1 MHTFLVRGDVVHS
14 IPLPDLSGVAR
25 DAEWVELVAL
35 LGRHKERMVDD
46 FFDGFDGNVV
56 YEGAV
61 PAGDISDL
69 VSSTMEMYLLLLA
82 GKQLPDELRRLPAD
96 LGARRARQG
105 VPAEQLLDGVRT
117 NSRVI
122 WNALRSITGP
132 DQMECL
138 VRNTGLFL
146 GLVEWHVREVQY
158 AYLREADRLQRRSET
173 VRRQALRRLFE
184 EPAPGQGEL
193 AMICRDLGLQAES
206 EYALVVQPGQHATD
220 CELCES
226 GEWPYAHEPGRVTC
240 HFRQVR
246 LHESEGDEPSLS
258 GRAAFFTPIQG
269 VRGLLPALHTGHA
282 LLYAYDFDTPVLLT
296 SKNTWAGVAWRA
308 VEELFPPDLAPVDV
322 SRVRALGPNAR
333 RRLLDTVAAYLAN
346 GSIKATAEQLF
357 CHRNTIVK
365 RLAQFEE
372 LIGLRFSVPNEAAL
386 VVLAIA
392 ALTREDGTYA

>member
-1 MHTFLVRGDVVHS
+1 MEYS

-25 DAEWVELVAL
+25 DTEWVELVAL

-82 GKQLPDELRRLPAD
+82 GRQLPPELRRLPAD

-132 DQMECL
+132 EQMECL

-158 AYLREADRLQRRSET
+158 AYLREEDRLQRRSET
-173 VRRQALRRLFE
+173 VRRQALRKLFE
-184 EPAPGQGEL
+184 DPGPGQGEL
-193 AMICRDLGLQAES
+193 AMICGDLGLQPEGD
-206 EYALVVQPGQHATD
+206 YALVVQPGQHATE
-220 CELCES
+220 CALCET
-226 GEWPYAHEPGRVTC
+226 GEWPYAYEPGRVTC
-240 HFRQVR
+240 HFRPLLPPERGADAPAAGGRSAYFAPVR
-246 LHESEGDEPSLS
+246 
-258 GRAAFFTPIQG
+258 G
-269 VRGLLPALHTGHA
+269 VRGLRAAAHTGHA
-282 LLYAYDFDTPVLLT
+282 LLFAYDFESRDPLTPA
-296 SKNTWAGVAWRA
+296 NTWAGVAWRA
-308 VEELFPPDLAPVDV
+308 VEELFPPGLAPIDV

-333 RRLLDTVAAYLAN
+333 QRLLDTVGAYLAN
-346 GSIKATAEQLF
+346 GSIKATAEELF

-372 LIGLRFSVPNEAAL
+372 LVGLRFGVPNEAAL
-386 VVLAIA
+386 IVLALA
-392 ALTREDGTYA
+392 ALTREDGTHA